1 MIGLSAARALREDG
15 FAVTVYEQHSVGTRL
30 GSSPGR
36 SRIYRTSYRHDDYCR
51 LARRAIDEWMRLD
64 PALLLRN
71 GLLEHGRGVDQHAA
85 VLERCGEQYSWLE
98 PAEAERLFPEA
109 RFSGPVLWT
118 PDAGAVLA
126 DDALARLR
134 RAWRWWRARASPTPR
149 SWRPTP
155 WWSVPAPWLSRLYD
169 LPVYGQIEQV
179 CFFRGAPDSRPSL
192 VDHGGEQDDRFWYG
206 VVSPGVGYKAAQD
219 GARKGPF
226 DPDQRDRP
234 VLREV
239 VDDLRA
245 HVAEALPGLDPRAGA
260 PGGLPLHDHARRRLH
275 PRPDRR
281 CRGLRRRQRPRVQVR
296 SAAGAPLRRPG
307 AGPAAAAGVR
317 PLPGRPLR
325 EGGEGRLSVQD
336 CDRPRQQRFA
346 RATSSATE
354 VARATRLTWAGADEL
369 GAVWLVTEE
378 RALREAAAVDA
389 ARGARGA
396 TRARSRACRSAG
408 RI

>member
-1 MIGLSAARALREDG
+1 VIGLSAARALREDG

-51 LARRAIDEWMRLD
+51 LARRSIDEWMRLD

-134 RAWRWWRARASPTPR
+134 QGVEVVEGARIADPSQLEADAVVVCPG
-149 SWRPTP
+149 S
-155 WWSVPAPWLSRLYD
+155 WLSRLYD

-192 VDHGGEQDDRFWYG
+192 VDHGGERDDRFWYG

-226 DPDQRDRP
+226 DPDRRDRRP
-234 VLREV
+234 ARPCRRGAARP
-239 VDDLRA
+239 DS
-245 HVAEALPGLDPRAGA
+245 RAGA
-260 PGGLPLHDHARRRLH
+260 PGGLPLHGDARRRLH

-281 CRGLRRRQRPRVQVR
+281 RRGLRRRQRPRVQVR
-296 SAAGAPLRRPG
+296 SAAGAPVRRPG
-307 AGPAAAAGVR
+307 AGAAAAAGV
-317 PLPGRPLR
+317 
-325 EGGEGRLSVQD
+325 
-336 CDRPRQQRFA
+336 
-346 RATSSATE
+346 
-354 VARATRLTWAGADEL
+354 
-369 GAVWLVTEE
+369 
-378 RALREAAAVDA
+378 
-389 ARGARGA
+389 
-396 TRARSRACRSAG
+396 
-408 RI
+408 

>member
-1 MIGLSAARALREDG
+1 VIGLSAARALREDG

-85 VLERCGEQYSWLE
+85 VLERCGEQFSWLE

-134 RAWRWWRARASPTPR
+134 QGVEVVEGARIADPSQLEADAVVVCPG
-149 SWRPTP
+149 S
-155 WWSVPAPWLSRLYD
+155 WLSRLYD

-192 VDHGGEQDDRFWYG
+192 VDHGGERDGRFWYG

-234 VLREV
+234 VLSEV

-245 HVAEALPGLDPRAGA
+245 HVVEALPGLIPEPVHQEACLYTVTPDGDFILDQIDGVVVC
-260 PGGLPLHDHARRRLH
+260 GGDSGHAFKFGPLLGRLCA
-275 PRPDRR
+275 DLAQ
-281 CRGLRRRQRPRVQVR
+281 G
-296 SAAGAPLRRPG
+296 
-307 AGPAAAAGVR
+307 R
-317 PLPGRPLR
+317 PLPP
-325 EGGEGRLSVQD
+325 E
-336 CDRPRQQRFA
+336 CDRFRADRFA
-346 RATSSATE
+346 K
-354 VARATRLTWAGADEL
+354 
-369 GAVWLVTEE
+369 AVT
-378 RALREAAAVDA
+378 
-389 ARGARGA
+389 
-396 TRARSRACRSAG
+396 
-408 RI
+408 